1 MTTSYIDSLTLN
13 SIGLIGLGLALLAGH
28 IYNRWKLRRGNSVAV
43 IEGIRESLF
52 SKLLNAK
59 YLFVGVGFIAGGF
72 LWSRLDYNQY
82 LMDCNL
88 LIIQQT
94 KSEMEDPMIFVI
106 PEDFRKNQK
115 KLIREMEM
123 NISMSILDKQIT
135 KSNNEWYSSTKGLSV
150 LAETKKPIC
159 IQLYEIYNKVPELK
173 QLERL
178 DKLYGEFYEDYWG
191 SEYELRK
198 KRNRAYP
205 EVVRELMEE
214 LDYDEENAWR
224 FAPNYIDDWLKTGT
238 LPLDALFTR

>member
-1 MTTSYIDSLTLN
+1 MIELLIDSLTLN

-28 IYNRWKLRRGNSVAV
+28 LYNRWKLSRGNSVAV

-59 YLFVGVGFIAGGF
+59 YLFVGVGLIAGGF
-72 LWSRLDYNQY
+72 LWARLDYNQY
-82 LMDCNL
+82 VMDSNL

-94 KSEMEDPMIFVI
+94 ISKMESSVISSEEGFT
-106 PEDFRKNQK
+106 KLK
-115 KLIREMEM
+115 KLSRAMEIS
-123 NISMSILDKQIT
+123 ISMSILDKQIT
-135 KSNNEWYSSTKGLSV
+135 QSNNEWYSSTKGLSV
-150 LAETKKPIC
+150 LAETKEPIC
-159 IQLYEIYNKVPELK
+159 ILLYEIYYTVPELK

-191 SEYELRK
+191 SEYEYRK

-214 LDYDEENAWR
+214 LEYEEEQAWSL
-224 FAPNYIDDWLKTGT
+224 APLYMNNWLKTGT
-238 LPLDALFTR
+238 LSAF